1 MDRLQH
7 IRHMLEGSPEDPF
20 LRFALAKELE
30 GLQVPEDALS
40 AWNWFTENDP
50 EYNGRYYHHAR
61 LLARMDRSEEALE
74 VIRQGLEVT
83 QRQGDRHAHGE
94 LRALQDE
101 VED

>member
-1 MDRLQH
+1 
-7 IRHMLEGSPEDPF
+7 MLEKSPSDPF

-30 GLQVPEDALS
+30 GVLRREEALA
-40 AWNWFTENDP
+40 AWNWFTEHAP

-61 LLARMDRSEEALE
+61 LLARMDRSSEALE

-83 QRQGDRHAHGE
+83 RRQGDRHAHGE
-94 LRALQDE
+94 LMALQDE

>member
-7 IRHMLEGSPEDPF
+7 IRDMIEGSPSDPF

-30 GLQVPEDALS
+30 GLQRPEEALA
-40 AWNWFTENDP
+40 AWSWFTEHDP

-61 LLARMDRSEEALE
+61 LLARLDRNAEALE

-83 QRQGDRHAHGE
+83 RRQGDRHAHGE
-94 LRALQDE
+94 LQALQDD